1 MKDLTLQQKK
11 EWAGMLYMKDN
22 LTQQEIADKVGVS
35 RQTVSRWVKDEKWEE
50 RKVGIT
56 LTREQQISN
65 LHRQIMEINRTI
77 SEREPDKRFASP
89 SEADTINKLSSAIK
103 KLETDVGVGE
113 IISTGMKFVTWLR
126 SFDVER
132 SKEFLKLWDA
142 FIKDCL

>member
-65 LHRQIMEINRTI
+65 LHRQIMEINRAI
-77 SEREPDKRFASP
+77 SERESDKRFASP

>member
-65 LHRQIMEINRTI
+65 LHRQIMEINRAI

>member
-1 MKDLTLQQKK
+1 
-11 EWAGMLYMKDN
+11 
-22 LTQQEIADKVGVS
+22 
-35 RQTVSRWVKDEKWEE
+35 VKDEKWEE

-65 LHRQIMEINRTI
+65 LHRQIMEINRAI

>member
-35 RQTVSRWVKDEKWEE
+35 RQTVSRWVKDDKWEE

-56 LTREQQISN
+56 LTREQQIAN
-65 LHRQIMEINRTI
+65 IHRQIMEINRTI
-77 SEREPDKRFASP
+77 EGREADKRYASP

-113 IISTGMKFVTWLR
+113 IISSGMKFNSWLR
-126 SFDVER
+126 TFDVER

-142 FIKDCL
+142 FIKDSL